1 MQEIEVKFL
10 DIDKDALI
18 AKLEELGAE
27 KVGTFRYIHTA
38 MDFPDYRLNKDNSWV
53 RIRDEDG
60 TVTCTFKKRL
70 GVTSQDGS
78 TNDMG
83 MEEVEIT
90 VSSYQ
95 DMKQIFKKVGMI
107 EKHEAEKIRTRYVF
121 DGVECDI
128 DEIPLVPAYLEL
140 EGESMQDLERVAVKL
155 GFNFAEHKVCSAHQL
170 LRIYNLDPDAYQKLT
185 FAEQVKK

>member
-10 DIDKDALI
+10 DIDKDSLI

>member
-10 DIDKDALI
+10 DINKDVLI

-60 TVTCTFKKRL
+60 VVTCTFKKRL

-78 TNDMG
+78 TNDAG
-83 MEEVEIT
+83 MEEVEIM

-95 DMKQIFKKVGMI
+95 DMKQIFKKIGMI
-107 EKHEAEKIRTRYVF
+107 EKHEVEKIRTRYVL

-128 DEIPLVPAYLEL
+128 DEIPLAPAYLEL
-140 EGESMQDLERVAVKL
+140 EGESMEDLERVAVKL
-155 GFNFAEHKVCSAHQL
+155 GFNFADHKVCSANQIYRL
-170 LRIYNLDPDAYQKLT
+170 LGIETDDYQILT